1 METFNAAVWMSLRIG
16 IGITDEY
23 QAELEP
29 TATPLSRFRAFPS
42 VLTGIRSNL
51 ARPSRARLSAAAP
64 LCAERIAALHPLLPS
79 SAARCAPYS
88 LPPPAGQA
96 ALPLLPSAG
105 DGKLDL
111 GSVPAAMVMVDGSIQ
126 DKWLPE
132 LGKDRSRLDSILF
145 PISAGRAAILFP
157 IPISGRPCRHP
168 LPHPHLRQAAPPSS
182 CPSPADCTSVR
193 ASISSEPCCR
203 PCPFS
208 SMSRRPAPSTA
219 RDRARLRQRGS
230 PVRSSLTFPISG
242 RPICSTATLF
252 LSMAGSKKG

>member
-1 METFNAAVWMSLRIG
+1 MSLRIG

-23 QAELEP
+23 QAELEL

-64 LCAERIAALHPLLPS
+64 LCAERIAALRPLLPS

-96 ALPLLPSAG
+96 ALPLLPSTG

-145 PISAGRAAILFP
+145 PISAGRVAILFRSSPSPSPAGRAVILFP
-157 IPISGRPCRHP
+157 IPISGRPHRHP
-168 LPHPHLRQAAPPSS
+168 LAHLRQTAPLSVPPSPVS
-182 CPSPADCTSVR
+182 RAAVPALSPACRAARPHLQQEIEHDCGN
-193 ASISSEPCCR
+193 E
-203 PCPFS
+203 
-208 SMSRRPAPSTA
+208 
-219 RDRARLRQRGS
+219 DLR
-230 PVRSSLTFPISG
+230 
-242 RPICSTATLF
+242 
-252 LSMAGSKKG
+252 